1 MQIDRQD
8 GSYVNGT
15 EWRFYFSSQAS
26 LEQFPRAAAFL
37 LRAAIPRQ
45 VAMVREDFMQYARG
59 KSPSLLKRL
68 AACHVVAAAFLCS
81 YN

>member
-1 MQIDRQD
+1 MEVLFLFP
-8 GSYVNGT
+8 G
-15 EWRFYFSSQAS
+15 S
-26 LEQFPRAAAFL
+26 LEQFPRAFL

-45 VAMVREDFMQYARG
+45 VAVVREDFMQYARG
-59 KSPSLLKRL
+59 KSPSLPKRL